1 MVLYR
6 IFNEINFLIG
16 VLEVAFYPILHAKS
30 KQYYWKGTGAL
41 SIKTF
46 RNGRAYY
53 NTGRGHFMVEEGKY
67 LLLNRGQEY
76 SITIDSET
84 PVESFCIFFPDG
96 MVEEI
101 YRSLVTSSVELLDL
115 PFDQKSF
122 TLDFVEKTYT
132 NDHLLAPIL
141 SQMRIDYVKQNDIA
155 WVEEKLHEIIRKLL
169 LVHRQVYL
177 EMMKLP
183 SQKASTK
190 EELYRRINIGQD
202 YISAYFNQQISLSDM
217 SRVACLSPNHFLRN
231 YKLMFGISPH
241 QYLTERRLQEAR
253 RLLHCSEKS
262 VTDVCLEV
270 GFQSPGSFSSLFSER
285 FGLSPSYYRKKVIF
299 KKSDYEQVSTI
310 KKVI

>member
-1 MVLYR
+1 MA
-6 IFNEINFLIG
+6 FN
-16 VLEVAFYPILHAKS
+16 PILHAKS

-46 RNGRAYY
+46 RNGRSYY

-84 PVESFCIFFPDG
+84 PVESFCVFFPDG
-96 MVEEI
+96 MAEEI
-101 YRSLVTSSVELLDL
+101 YRSLVTTGVQLLDL
-115 PFDQKSF
+115 PFDQKLF

-141 SQMRIDYVKQNDIA
+141 SQMRIDYFKQNDIA
-155 WVEEKLHEIIRKLL
+155 WVEEKLHEIICKLL
-169 LVHRQVYL
+169 LVHRQVYF

-183 SQKASTK
+183 SQKAATK
-190 EELYRRINIGQD
+190 EELYRRINIGHD

-217 SRVACLSPNHFLRN
+217 ARVACLSPNHFLRN
-231 YKLMFGISPH
+231 YKLLFGISPH

-253 RLLHCSEKS
+253 RLLLSSGKS
-262 VTDVCLEV
+262 VTEVCLEV
-270 GFQSPGSFSSLFSER
+270 GFQSLGSFSCLFSER
-285 FGLSPSYYRKKVIF
+285 FALSPSFFR
-299 KKSDYEQVSTI
+299 KKSDFQEA
-310 KKVI
+310 